1 MSLATHQHTKA
12 MRELD
17 SNLVPYVIGKA
28 QTYGDVTPM
37 KLQKL
42 LYYVKVWSLVD
53 GHPLVQADFKKW
65 EYGPVNPDLWRRF
78 QEYGDAPIPRE
89 DVAHSPSPTGYSKRL
104 ADFILNC
111 YGPFSAL
118 SLSAMTHKEAPWRET
133 PKNAVIPEQAMH
145 DYYSTQWF
153 AKNFPLG
160 ARDDTFYT
168 VQSDFQHSFQLDMNA
183 RDAEVAATYESYES
197 YLKQLQEGREELNS
211 ALDLFS
217 SL

>member
-1 MSLATHQHTKA
+1 MKA
-12 MRELD
+12 LD
-17 SNLVPYVIGKA
+17 SNLVQYAIGKA

-65 EYGPVNPDLWRRF
+65 EYGPVNPSLWKHFRK
-78 QEYGDAPIPRE
+78 YGDAPIPLQSE
-89 DVAHSPSPTGYSKRL
+89 VSAQSPAGYSKRL
-104 ADFILNC
+104 ADFILSC

-133 PKNAVIPEQAMH
+133 PKDAVISEEAMYA
-145 DYYSTQWF
+145 YYSTQWF
-153 AKNFPLG
+153 AKNFPLDTG
-160 ARDDTFYT
+160 DGTFYS
-168 VQSDFQHSFQLDMNA
+168 VQSDFQHSFQLDMNVQ
-183 RDAEVAATYESYES
+183 DAKVAATYESYES
-197 YLKQLQEGREELNS
+197 YLKQLREAREELNA

-217 SL
+217 AR

>member
-1 MSLATHQHTKA
+1 MLSSDSSLIQ
-12 MRELD
+12 
-17 SNLVPYVIGKA
+17 YVIGRA

-53 GHPLVQADFKKW
+53 EHPLVQADFKKW
-65 EYGPVNPDLWRRF
+65 EYGPVNPSLWRHF
-78 QEYGDAPIPRE
+78 QTYGDAPIPPE
-89 DVAHSPSPTGYSKRL
+89 DAADPQPPTGYNKRL
-104 ADFILNC
+104 TDFIVGC

-118 SLSAMTHKEAPWRET
+118 SLSAMTHKEAPWQET
-133 PKNAVIPEQAMH
+133 PRNAVIPEEAMH
-145 DYYSTQWF
+145 AYYSTQWF

-160 ARDDTFYT
+160 TGDGTFYT
-168 VQSDFQHSFQLDMNA
+168 VQSDFQHSFQLDMNV

-197 YLKQLQEGREELNS
+197 YLKQLKEEKEELNS